1 MFFEDLNFLNFP
13 AIRFKRPKQGTLASF
28 YAEIFKKFK
37 EDEDAGQVWEQRA
50 YDALIKDDKEEI
62 ARLEKEGGKI
72 IFIDEVIDILIDK
85 YMMNG
90 GISDE
95 EAESHK
101 QTILKGG
108 YIKDIEFKHNPEQ
121 IVFKSKIGTF
131 KASKF
136 SDVFPIFKQIE
147 ELGTSERHSKCH
159 SASIDLST
167 VIEDENRVATGYV
180 YTFGEGSKFLH
191 SWIEVKFD
199 GRMFVI
205 DTTRNLFMP
214 RKFYYYIRNIRGP
227 VYKISSE
234 TLIKDEAMRDE
245 LSAEN
250 EWLNK
255 LYLSNR
261 HQAIQVYKMIQKE
274 KERKKMQDPL
284 YVAAKHFRESM
295 VKVQRQEER
304 KKQKAKTEDSQLHQG
319 WVSAFFVWLFWI

>member
-13 AIRFKRPKQGTLASF
+13 AIRFKRPNPENLESF
-28 YAEIFKKFK
+28 YADIFKKFGT
-37 EDEDAGQVWEQRA
+37 DEDAGQEWEQKA

-62 ARLEKEGGKI
+62 KRLEKEGGRI
-72 IFIDEVIDILIDK
+72 IFTDEVIDILIDK
-85 YMMNG
+85 YMLDG

-131 KASKF
+131 RASKF
-136 SDVFPIFKQIE
+136 SDIFPIFKKIPE
-147 ELGTSERHSKCH
+147 FGTTDRHSKCH
-159 SASIDLST
+159 SASIELST
-167 VIEDENRVATGYV
+167 IISNKNRVATGYA

-191 SWIEVKFD
+191 SWVEVKLD

-205 DTTRNLFMP
+205 DTTRNLLIP

-234 TLIKDEAMRDE
+234 TLIKDETMRDE
-245 LSAEN
+245 LNAEN

-261 HQAIQVYKMIQKE
+261 HQAIQVYKLIVAE
-274 KERKKMQDPL
+274 RDRKKMEDPL

-295 VKVQRQEER
+295 VKAQKKEE
-304 KKQKAKTEDSQLHQG
+304 KQKKKSKSEELQMK
-319 WVSAFFVWLFWI
+319 